1 LRVKVEDVFDAAA
14 IVERASLNLGLED
27 QVRVIPWNESQRN
40 LFDALRM
47 EKMLTGFM
55 LLMIV
60 LIGAVNIVST
70 LVMVVADKGADIAIL
85 RTMGASKAAI
95 MGIFIVQGSLA
106 GLLGVIIGTVV
117 GVLAALNL
125 TGIAAGF
132 ENLINTILAPERLYM
147 ISYLR
152 AELIWSDVLII
163 ASAALLISFLATL
176 YPAYRA
182 ARVQPAEL
190 LRYE

>member
-1 LRVKVEDVFDAAA
+1 VFKAAQIARQAFESIGADTECLR
-14 IVERASLNLGLED
+14 IT
-27 QVRVIPWNESQRN
+27 PWSESQST

-60 LIGAVNIVST
+60 IIGAVNIVST

-85 RTMGASKAAI
+85 RTMGASKNTI
-95 MGIFIVQGSLA
+95 MGIFIVQGTLA
-106 GLLGVIIGTVV
+106 GLLGVMLGTLLGVV
-117 GVLAALNL
+117 AAANLNGISAAFENLVNQVLQPERVYMISFLQSELIWGDVIVISLAAL
-125 TGIAAGF
+125 A
-132 ENLINTILAPERLYM
+132 
-147 ISYLR
+147 
-152 AELIWSDVLII
+152 
-163 ASAALLISFLATL
+163 ISFLATL

-182 ARVQPAEL
+182 AKVQPAEV